1 MIRINLLQV
10 ERSAKPKAR
19 RSLSLG
25 SGSGGGSSL
34 QSVMPLISSL
44 ILVAGLAW
52 IGYSFWGLYVRD
64 QQLDQELAQARADE
78 ARLAPV
84 LKQVEEFEARQKVLQ
99 QRVKLI
105 EQLRHDQVVPV
116 HLLDKISRSL
126 PDRLWLTDMK
136 QSEDSVQLDG
146 QTSTLTALAD
156 FVGNLENSGYF
167 VRPVEIISSEEQKN
181 AGGAGNP
188 NTVTLIKFSMRAQF
202 VMPGSSPSGG
212 GKPTATTPAGPRA
225 H

>member
-1 MIRINLLQV
+1 MIRINLLSV
-10 ERSAKPKAR
+10 ERSAKPAKAR
-19 RSLSLG
+19 RSISLG
-25 SGSGGGSSL
+25 SGAGGGSAL
-34 QSVMPLISSL
+34 TAMMPLISSL
-44 ILVAGLAW
+44 ILVAGLGW
-52 IGYSFWGLYVRD
+52 IGYSFWSLYLRD
-64 QQLDQELAQARADE
+64 QQIEQELAQARADE

-136 QSEDSVQLDG
+136 QTDDAVQLDG
-146 QTSTLTALAD
+146 QTSTLTSLAD
-156 FVGNLENSGYF
+156 FIGNLENSGYF
-167 VRPVEIISSEEQKN
+167 VRPVEIISSDEQKN
-181 AGGAGNP
+181 LNQQNANA
-188 NTVTLIKFSMRAQF
+188 VTLIKFSMRAQF
-202 VMPGSSPSGG
+202 VMPGSSSGG
-212 GKPTATTPAGPRA
+212 SKPAAATPAGPRA

>member
-19 RSLSLG
+19 RSFSLG
-25 SGSGGGSSL
+25 SGSSGAGSLASK
-34 QSVMPLISSL
+34 MPLISSL
-44 ILVAGLAW
+44 ILVGALAY
-52 IGYSFWGLYVRD
+52 IGYGAWGLYMKD
-64 QQLDQELAQARADE
+64 QQLDQELTQARADE

-116 HLLDKISRSL
+116 HLLDKISRSM

-136 QSEDSVQLDG
+136 QTDDGVQLDG
-146 QTSTLTALAD
+146 QTSTLTSLAD

-181 AGGAGNP
+181 TNSANANAI
-188 NTVTLIKFSMRAQF
+188 TLIKFSMKAQF
-202 VMPGSSPSGG
+202 VMPGSQPAGG
-212 GKPTATTPAGPRA
+212 GKAATPAGPRA